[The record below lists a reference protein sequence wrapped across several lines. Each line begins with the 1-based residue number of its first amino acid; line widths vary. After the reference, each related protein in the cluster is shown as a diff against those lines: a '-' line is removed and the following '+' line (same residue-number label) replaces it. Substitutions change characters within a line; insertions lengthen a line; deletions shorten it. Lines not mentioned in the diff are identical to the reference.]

1 MLVLG
6 LDPSSTSTG
15 YGLVRA
21 EGWDLTFVDCGCFR
35 PPKGADFA
43 GRLAALDDG
52 LAELLPRS
60 RPDAVALESSFYG
73 RDADAAAKLGEARG
87 VLRLRLHKA
96 GFSPALYSPAEV
108 KKAVVGN
115 GQATKEQVQSMVARL
130 LRMDDPP
137 TPLDASDALA
147 VAVCHLHRSRRPSAV
162 EVGGVRRPEVQALLR
177 RVANR

>member
-1 MLVLG
+1 MCAQG
-6 LDPSSTSTG
+6 
-15 YGLVRA
+15 RA
-21 EGWDLTFVDCGCFR
+21 LTFVDCGCFR
-35 PPKGADFA
+35 PPKGAGDFG

-52 LAELLPRS
+52 LAELLSRS
-60 RPDAVALESSFYG
+60 RPDAVALENSFYG

-115 GQATKEQVQSMVARL
+115 GQATKERVQSMVARL
-130 LRMDDPP
+130 LRMHEPP

-162 EVGGVRRPEVQALLR
+162 EAVGVRKPEVRALLR